1 MPTNHHHPVRGR
13 LNAFFLDLLEGF
25 MDRVYGGRKRAI
37 FGGLPDRVVEI
48 GPGPGANLRY
58 YAPGTTVVAVEPNP
72 SMHRALREN
81 AARLGLKLELR
92 GVRGERMDL
101 ESASVAAVVG
111 TLVLCTVENPRQV
124 VSEVCRI
131 LKPGGR
137 YLFLEHVA
145 APPGSG
151 LRRLQGVLEPPWKW
165 LFEGCHLNRDTHRV
179 LREAGF
185 KRVDMDCFMLSSA
198 MMPFT
203 PHIFGMAVK

>member
-1 MPTNHHHPVRGR
+1 MATHHHPVRGR
-13 LNAFFLDLLEGF
+13 LNAFFLNLLEGF

-37 FGGLPDRVVEI
+37 FGGLPARVVEI

-58 YAPGTTVVAVEPNP
+58 YAPGTTVIAVEPNP
-72 SMHRALREN
+72 RMHPALREN
-81 AARLGLKLELR
+81 AARYGLKLEIR
-92 GVRGERMDL
+92 GVGGERMDIAT
-101 ESASVAAVVG
+101 ASVAAVVG
-111 TLVLCTVENPRQV
+111 TLVLCTVGNPRQV
-124 VSEVCRI
+124 VSEIYRI

-151 LRRLQGVLEPPWKW
+151 LRRLQGILQTPWKW

-179 LREAGF
+179 LGEAGF
-185 KRVDMDCFMLSSA
+185 RRIEMDCFMLASGV
-198 MMPFT
+198 MPFT

>member
-1 MPTNHHHPVRGR
+1 
-13 LNAFFLDLLEGF
+13 
-25 MDRVYGGRKRAI
+25 MDRAYGGRKRAI
-37 FGGLPDRVVEI
+37 LGGLPARVVEI

-58 YAPGTTVVAVEPNP
+58 YAPGTTVIAIEPNP
-72 SMHRALREN
+72 LMHPALREN
-81 AARLGLKLELR
+81 AARLGLTLEIR
-92 GVRGERMDL
+92 GVRGEQIDL

-124 VSEVCRI
+124 VAEIRRI

-145 APPGSG
+145 APPESG
-151 LRRLQGVLEPPWKW
+151 LRRLQGVLQPFWKW
-165 LFEGCHLNRDTHRV
+165 LFEGCHLNRDTYRV

-185 KRVDMDCFMLSSA
+185 RRLDMDCFMLSSA
-198 MMPFT
+198 VMPFT

>member
-1 MPTNHHHPVRGR
+1 M
-13 LNAFFLDLLEGF
+13 NAFFLDLLEDF
-25 MDRVYGGRKRAI
+25 MDRTYGRRKRTI

-72 SMHRALREN
+72 MMHPPLRAN
-81 AARLGLKLELR
+81 AARLGIRLEIR
-92 GVRGERMDL
+92 GIRGERMDL
-101 ESASVAAVVG
+101 ESASVPAVVG

-124 VSEVCRI
+124 VAEVHRI

-137 YLFLEHVA
+137 FLFLEHVS

-151 LRRLQGVLEPPWKW
+151 LHRVQGVLQRPWRW

-179 LREAGF
+179 LQEAGF
-185 KRVDMDCFMLSSA
+185 ARIDMDCFMLKTPL
-198 MMPFT
+198 MPFT

>member
-1 MPTNHHHPVRGR
+1 MATHHHPVRGR
-13 LNAFFLDLLEGF
+13 LNAFFLNLLEGF

-37 FGGLPDRVVEI
+37 FGGLPARVVEI

-58 YAPGTTVVAVEPNP
+58 YAPGTTVIAVEPNP
-72 SMHRALREN
+72 RMHPALREN
-81 AARLGLKLELR
+81 AARYGLKLEIR
-92 GVRGERMDL
+92 GVGGERMDIAT
-101 ESASVAAVVG
+101 ASVAAVVG

-124 VSEVCRI
+124 VSEIYRI

-145 APPGSG
+145 APPESG
-151 LRRLQGVLEPPWKW
+151 LRRLQGVLQPFWKW

-179 LREAGF
+179 LGEAGF
-185 KRVDMDCFMLSSA
+185 RRVEMDCFMLSSA
-198 MMPFT
+198 VMPFT